1 MLNPTQESLDVK
13 NSSEQTGVA
22 QQTSLYNQQFIEEA
36 VQMAAKLQKHI
47 NSLYK
52 IDFVKDLYMDE
63 VVESDSLLHKIT
75 DTLSDILGRAY
86 LERIMK
92 EEGV

>member
-1 MLNPTQESLDVK
+1 
-13 NSSEQTGVA
+13 
-22 QQTSLYNQQFIEEA
+22 
-36 VQMAAKLQKHI
+36 MAAKLQKHI
-47 NSLYK
+47 NNLYK

>member
-1 MLNPTQESLDVK
+1 MLNPTQESLEVK
-13 NSSEQTGVA
+13 QSSDQTGIA
-22 QQTSLYNQQFIEEA
+22 HQTSLYNQQFIEEA